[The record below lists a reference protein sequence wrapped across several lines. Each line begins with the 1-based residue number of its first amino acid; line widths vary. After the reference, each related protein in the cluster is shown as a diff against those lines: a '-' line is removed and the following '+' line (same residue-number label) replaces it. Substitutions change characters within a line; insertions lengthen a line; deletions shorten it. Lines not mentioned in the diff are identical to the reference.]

1 MIDLAAWRAAIGR
14 WQPLARLLK
23 GYLLHLDF
31 NWISDFLE
39 RLAHFLGLACLLILL
54 VIGGIERN
62 PGPVLRSQAAIANNS
77 KGMVKMK
84 ACISIMP
91 LFCLYIYR
99 QSTNIQTND

>member
-23 GYLLHLDF
+23 GYWLHLDF

-54 VIGGIERN
+54 VIG
-62 PGPVLRSQAAIANNS
+62 VL
-77 KGMVKMK
+77 KGTLVQCSVVKQ
-84 ACISIMP
+84 
-91 LFCLYIYR
+91 L
-99 QSTNIQTND
+99 